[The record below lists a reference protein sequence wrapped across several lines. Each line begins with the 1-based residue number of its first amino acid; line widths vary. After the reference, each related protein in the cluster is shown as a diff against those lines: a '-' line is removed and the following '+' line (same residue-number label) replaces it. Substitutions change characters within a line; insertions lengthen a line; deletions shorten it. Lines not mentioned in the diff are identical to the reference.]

1 MPLLVCTRA
10 GSANRAKL
18 SQLLHDYRD
27 VVRGIREVNPQAE
40 EQRSSYDMESL
51 AEASGVDEDR

>member
-1 MPLLVCTRA
+1 MCTRA